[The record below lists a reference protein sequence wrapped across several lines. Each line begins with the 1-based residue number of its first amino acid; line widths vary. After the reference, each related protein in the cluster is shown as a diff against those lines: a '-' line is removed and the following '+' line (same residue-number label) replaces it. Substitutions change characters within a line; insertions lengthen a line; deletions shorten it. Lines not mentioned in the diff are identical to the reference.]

1 MPGATVSVA
10 VELRV
15 GNVTPRI
22 GLFGS
27 GTNAS
32 RTVWSAAVVAAAI
45 VAAFAV
51 GFLINRSDEPAP
63 GSGG

>member
-1 MPGATVSVA
+1 M
-10 VELRV
+10 

-32 RTVWSAAVVAAAI
+32 RTVLSAAVVAAAI